1 MSVATSREQKNGIS
15 VTEKET
21 PTKSYWRE
29 QFSPFP
35 VIRQDPRTFSKAK
48 KVLIVAQLGFAGM
61 LAPLSSTVYFPALPT
76 ITEDLKASGT
86 AVNATVSLFI
96 LFMGIAP
103 VFWASMSDHYG
114 VRRILYLSSITIFI
128 AASIGGAFVNDITLL
143 IVLRCIQSCGSS
155 SSSSLGAG
163 TIADCYDL
171 HERGTAM
178 GLLFLGQ
185 YLGPLLG
192 PTIGGFLTE
201 AFGWRATFWFCGI
214 LAFVILVL
222 MFFALPETYRQE
234 SRWGPTANSNIE
246 STDEHGGDTTVIS
259 ETQLERNSMENK
271 VREPDTKVVAAK
283 RMNPIASLALLKH
296 WFVLIVSIETGISFG
311 AMFTTETV
319 LPGLFAR
326 TYNLNSS
333 QTGLTYLGAGV
344 GNIIGSFAGGMLSDY
359 FLKKARSARGGQ
371 NIPED
376 RLGLNAWISGILFI
390 PGGILIF
397 GWSVYY
403 GVSLAAPIIGFGIL
417 CFGLMQIT
425 TSIST
430 YLVDSVPGRG
440 ASATAAANFVRMV
453 LAAILSITAE
463 PLIQAMGENYLSLF
477 LALLNIVS
485 LAALFWVKIKGPEL
499 RKKSGF

>member
-1 MSVATSREQKNGIS
+1 
-15 VTEKET
+15 
-21 PTKSYWRE
+21 
-29 QFSPFP
+29 
-35 VIRQDPRTFSKAK
+35 
-48 KVLIVAQLGFAGM
+48 M

-76 ITEDLKASGT
+76 ITEDLRASGT

-103 VFWASMSDHYG
+103 VLWASISDHYG
-114 VRRILYLSSITIFI
+114 VRRVLYLSSIAIFI
-128 AASIGGAFVNDITLL
+128 IASIGSAFVNDITLL
-143 IVLRCIQSCGSS
+143 IILRCIQSCGSS

-185 YLGPLLG
+185 YLGPLIG
-192 PTIGGFLTE
+192 PTIGGFLTS
-201 AFGWRATFWFCGI
+201 AFGWRATFWFCAI
-214 LAFVILVL
+214 LAIFILLV
-222 MFFALPETYRQE
+222 MFFALPETYRHDGQWAT
-234 SRWGPTANSNIE
+234 SA
-246 STDEHGGDTTVIS
+246 VIS
-259 ETQLERNSMENK
+259 DEPKEEGDGTVVIEDNVDETKTPEHSVKAVSSSNS
-271 VREPDTKVVAAK
+271 PK
-283 RMNPIASLALLKH
+283 RMNPIASLGLLKH
-296 WFVLIVSIETGISFG
+296 LFILVIAIETGISFG

-319 LPGLFAR
+319 LPGLFASA
-326 TYNLNSS
+326 YNLDSS
-333 QTGLTYLGAGV
+333 QTGLTYLGAGC
-344 GNIIGSFAGGMLSDY
+344 GNIVGSFVGGMLSDY
-359 FLKKARSARGGQ
+359 FLKKARIARGGH

-376 RLGLNAWISGILFI
+376 RLGLNAWVSGIIFI
-390 PGGILIF
+390 PGGILMF

-403 GVSLAAPIIGFGIL
+403 KVSLAVPIVAFGIL

-453 LAAILSITAE
+453 LAAILSITAD

-477 LALLNIVS
+477 LALLNILS
-485 LAALFWVKIKGPEL
+485 IAALFWVKVKGPEL